1 MPYEVDIIFATF
13 TDEKISSRRNSPKAT
28 LVRGRAGRW
37 NKGKHAREPFGQ
49 QIISFQ

>member
-28 LVRGRAGRW
+28 IG
-37 NKGKHAREPFGQ
+37 EGQ
-49 QIISFQ
+49 SWQMEQRQTCSGAFWTADY